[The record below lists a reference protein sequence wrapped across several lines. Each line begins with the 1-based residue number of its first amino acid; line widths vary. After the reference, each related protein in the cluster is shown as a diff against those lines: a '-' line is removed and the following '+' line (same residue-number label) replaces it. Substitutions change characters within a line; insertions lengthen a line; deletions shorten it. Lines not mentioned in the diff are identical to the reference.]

1 MTVNPLHQN
10 SMNLSFSGYGIDK
23 KIPKSKRS
31 YTDYLKKRN
40 LNSLLLNPL
49 TESEIEEIINMFC
62 EKKAVGL
69 HSIPTNILEK
79 K

>member
-1 MTVNPLHQN
+1 
-10 SMNLSFSGYGIDK
+10 MNLSFSGYGIDK

-49 TESEIEEIINMFC
+49 TESAIEEIINMFC